1 MKNLKFLTPVV
12 TVLTKEGKLDH
23 EGNIRVWEHL
33 IQNGIDGIVLLGSTG
48 EFFSISMEEKK
59 ELIDLA
65 IKHINKRIKLYVGT
79 GCMRMEDTINLSNYA
94 LKNEVDAVMII
105 GPYYFAL
112 SPESIEFYYNE
123 VAKKINGDIYI
134 YNFPERTGYDIT
146 AELTLNL
153 LKKNK
158 NIVGFK
164 DTVDQMG
171 HTRKLIATIKK
182 EFSNFEIFSGYDEN
196 FAHMALSGGTGC
208 IGALS
213 NLYPDI
219 FSKWKFAIEN
229 NDIKKIS
236 EIQRIVDKLMEIYD
250 IGKPFIPTL
259 KKAMKLRGIGIE
271 EYCIEPF
278 IKSTAEEV
286 IKIKKIIKE
295 VEKEFNKI

>member
-1 MKNLKFLTPVV
+1 M
-12 TVLTKEGKLDH
+12 
-23 EGNIRVWEHL
+23 
-33 IQNGIDGIVLLGSTG
+33 
-48 EFFSISMEEKK
+48 EKK

-65 IKHINKRIKLYVGT
+65 IKHINKRVKLYVGT
-79 GCMRMEDTINLSNYA
+79 GCMQIEDTINLSNYA
-94 LKNEVDAVMII
+94 LKNGADAVMII

-146 AELTLNL
+146 ANLTLNL

-171 HTRKLIATIKK
+171 HTRKLITTIKK
-182 EFSNFEIFSGYDEN
+182 EFPNFEIFSGYDEN
-196 FAHMALSGGTGC
+196 FIHIALSGGTGC

-213 NLYPDI
+213 NLYPEI
-219 FSKWKFAIEN
+219 FSKWKLVIEN
-229 NDIKKIS
+229 NDINKIS

-250 IGKPFIPTL
+250 IGKPFIPAL
-259 KKAMKLRGIGIE
+259 KKAMKLKGINIE

-278 IKSTAEEV
+278 MKSTEEEV
-286 IKIKKIIKE
+286 IKIKEIIKE
-295 VEKEFNKI
+295 VENEFNKI